1 MLMNTSIQQ
10 RNESMLTFER
20 ANVQGAAAIMEKFSV
35 CSTPISPKSNYAT
48 K

>member
-1 MLMNTSIQQ
+1 MEKSIQQ

-35 CSTPISPKSNYAT
+35 CDTPIGSRAQLCDK
-48 K
+48 KI